1 MISTFLFYF
10 SSSVLIFFI
19 NLMTN
24 FQLNY
29 FNAPMK
35 LCMLVRFNFKIDYK
49 ELSLRYLLEY

>member
-35 LCMLVRFNFKIDYK
+35 LRMLVRFNFKIDYK